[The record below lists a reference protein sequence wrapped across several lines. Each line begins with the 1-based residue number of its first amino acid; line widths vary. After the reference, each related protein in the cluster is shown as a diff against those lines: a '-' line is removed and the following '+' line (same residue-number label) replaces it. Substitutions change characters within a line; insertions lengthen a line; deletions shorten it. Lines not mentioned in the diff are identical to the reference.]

1 MILLA
6 AASLIGFEKVL
17 TFLIML
23 SVLIV
28 LHEFGHFVMA
38 RRNGVRV
45 NEFAVGFGP
54 RLAAWTS
61 PKSGTIYSIRAFPIG
76 GFCAMEGEDGRVS
89 EAEQQRN
96 FRASRQGGAASTA
109 HALAPMANAQTA
121 PQTMTVR
128 RATPPDADTTT
139 VESNF
144 QSKSPWRRLAIILA
158 GPFANFLLCY
168 VVLLVGALAF
178 GVASDKAN
186 QPVVG
191 EVLPGSPAEI
201 AGIRPG
207 DRIVAINNVPV
218 TNGRRLVDTIH
229 ASLGHKLDLVYER
242 NGQRTEIFVT
252 PKPCPSSVGRIRGCI
267 GFSPVP
273 AYERVGFKDAVRES
287 GQEFVGIADQTIG
300 SIVLLVTQF
309 SKYAPQISGPI
320 GMGQVAVTVQDWG
333 WGPYFSLAATISFAL
348 GLFNLLPIPALDGG
362 RAAFIIAELIRGRPV
377 DPEKEA
383 IVHLAGF
390 AALMALI
397 MLVAFH
403 DIARIVSGQGVM

>member
-1 MILLA
+1 MILIA
-6 AASLIGFEKVL
+6 AVSLIGIEKVV
-17 TFLIML
+17 TFLLML

-38 RRNGVRV
+38 RRSGVRV
-45 NEFAVGFGP
+45 NEFALGFGP
-54 RLAAWTS
+54 RLIAWTS
-61 PKSGTIYSIRAFPIG
+61 PRSGTLYSLRAFPIG

-96 FRASRQGGAASTA
+96 FRSGSQGGET
-109 HALAPMANAQTA
+109 
-121 PQTMTVR
+121 
-128 RATPPDADTTT
+128 
-139 VESNF
+139 NF
-144 QSKSPWRRLAIILA
+144 QAKSPWVRLAIILA
-158 GPFANFLLCY
+158 GPLANFILCY
-168 VVLLVGALAF
+168 AILLAGALAF
-178 GVASDKAN
+178 GVTSDKPN
-186 QPVVG
+186 QAIQPIVG
-191 EVLPGSPAEI
+191 EVNAGSPAEI
-201 AGIRPG
+201 AGIRAG
-207 DRIVAINNVPV
+207 DRIVAIGDVPV
-218 TNGRRLVDTIH
+218 TSGKELVDTIH
-229 ASLGHKLDLVYER
+229 ASLGKRLDLVYQR
-242 NGQRTEIFVT
+242 NGARTEVYVQ
-252 PKPCPSSVGRIRGCI
+252 PKPCPPQVVGRGKGCI

-273 AYERVGFKDAVRES
+273 ELQRVGLAEAVRAS
-287 GQEFVGIADQTIG
+287 GEEFAGIADQTVE

-333 WGPYFSLAATISFAL
+333 WGPYFTLAATISFAL

-383 IVHLAGF
+383 MVHLAGF